1 MSALNYYPS
10 LDADGWTNQSV
21 RVLDRLLSDF
31 FLSEKQQSSFFQDIF
46 SLPWYLQQHSDDI
59 EGLVRHLTGDLTI
72 YFSRYF
78 TVSDISVNYETPED
92 APSTY
97 SLLFF
102 AKLQDSIG
110 EYFTLNK
117 IVELQNTTIVKI
129 SDYMETVT
137 ELGG

>member
-1 MSALNYYPS
+1 MSALNYYPT
-10 LDADGWTNQSV
+10 LDEEGWTNQSI

-31 FLSEKQQSSFFQDIF
+31 FLSEKQQSSFFSDVF
-46 SLPWYLQQHSDDI
+46 SLPYYLQQHSDDI
-59 EGLVRHLTGDLTI
+59 EGLVRRLTGDLTI

-92 APSTY
+92 APDTY
-97 SLLFF
+97 ALLFF
-102 AKLQDSIG
+102 AKLQDSTG

-117 IVELQNTTIVKI
+117 LVELQNTNIVKI
-129 SDYMETVT
+129 SDHMESLT